1 MPNKKSIDG
10 FSGGPRR
17 GQVMTRKQAEKLAR
31 AGKGLRPSA
40 PKKAVSIKV
49 SEKKR
54 EKAKEDFLKPVGTFN
69 NFEFDEKDLEK
80 DLKKEKK
87 LSKKS
92 RKSKDVKGGKKK
104 HKKAKIIISIILL
117 LILGAGIFAYLWIN
131 GIISK
136 VTDGNAGLFDFIV
149 AKDVELKKGANGR
162 TNILAFGTSG
172 YNMEGDE
179 GDGTHD
185 GAQLTDSIMIISL
198 DQETKDIAML
208 SLPRD
213 LYVKKTCTATA
224 KVNEIYWCANIKGND
239 EAAGAKALED
249 KVGEILGID
258 FQYYAHLD
266 WGALVGVVDALGGI
280 TVKLDETIK
289 DTWTNTF
296 IKAGEPVTLGG
307 EEALGL
313 ARARHGT
320 TGGDFTRGASQ
331 QKILMALKDK
341 FNEKGLGVTD
351 AIGLLDTLGDNVR
364 TDFNAGEIKTLAKM
378 VGDFKEDSIRQVPL
392 TDVGEKHI
400 NYVTT
405 SSIGGISYVV
415 PSAGIGN
422 YAEIQKYVA
431 KAFSSD
437 PAVREEAKTLVLNGS
452 GVSGAAATEKSE
464 LEKAGFNVA
473 QIGDAP
479 EGKYKE
485 AYYIYN
491 ITDTMPGT
499 IKSLEKRY
507 DTTAKPADELPAGI
521 QPKGYDIIII
531 IGKKDTTTESD

>member
-31 AGKGLRPSA
+31 SGRGLRPSA
-40 PKKAVSIKV
+40 PKKAISVKV
-49 SEKKR
+49 SERKR

-92 RKSKDVKGGKKK
+92 RKDKGMKGGKKK
-104 HKKAKIIISIILL
+104 HKKAKIIISIILVL
-117 LILGAGIFAYLWIN
+117 LLGAGVFAYLWIN
-131 GIISK
+131 GVISK
-136 VTDGNAGLFDFIV
+136 VTDGKAGLFDFIV
-149 AKDVELKKGANGR
+149 AKDVELKKGENGR

-179 GDGTHD
+179 GNGVHD
-185 GAQLTDSIMIISL
+185 GAQLTDSIMVISL
-198 DQETKDIAML
+198 DQETKDVAML

-224 KVNEIYWCANIKGND
+224 KVNEVYWCANIKGND

-258 FQYYAHLD
+258 FQYYVHLD
-266 WGALVGVVDALGGI
+266 WQALVEVVDKLGGI
-280 TVKLDETIK
+280 IVKLDESINDPLTK
-289 DTWTNTF
+289 TK
-296 IKAGEPVTLGG
+296 IKAGEETWLDGG
-307 EEALGL
+307 SALGL

-320 TGGDFTRGASQ
+320 AGGDFTRGNSQ
-331 QKILMALKDK
+331 QKILMSLKDR
-341 FNEKGLGVTD
+341 FTEKGLGVTD

-364 TDFNAGEIKTLAKM
+364 MNFNADEIKTLANM

-392 TDVGEKHI
+392 TDVGDKHV
-400 NYVTT
+400 NYFTT
-405 SSIGGISYVV
+405 SMIGGISYVV
-415 PSAGIGN
+415 PSAGVGN
-422 YAEIQKYVA
+422 YADIQKYVA

-437 PAVREEAKTLVLNGS
+437 PAVREEASILVLNGS
-452 GVSGAAATEKSE
+452 GVQGAAAEEKDK
-464 LEKAGFNVA
+464 LEKAGFSVSKV
-473 QIGDAP
+473 GDAP

-491 ITDTMPGT
+491 ITDKMSGT

-521 QPKGYDIIII
+521 QSKGYDIIII
-531 IGKKDTTTESD
+531 IGKKEDTSSN